1 MGAGMVPGASL
12 EERTLELNFR
22 GRGRGNRKPWLGVNI
37 PMGSPIFMAYYLDE
51 WVEGAVH

>member
-1 MGAGMVPGASL
+1 MGPGMVPGASL
-12 EERTLELNFR
+12 EERTLELNFG